1 MKFCDKNMIVRDIEL
16 LQYNIVRKRNLSSIT
31 QSELAANVG
40 VSIGTLNRWERESFR
55 STKLRDLLKV
65 IAYMESRGVKF

>member
-1 MKFCDKNMIVRDIEL
+1 MIVRDIEL

>member
-1 MKFCDKNMIVRDIEL
+1 MIVRDIEL

-31 QSELAANVG
+31 QSELAVNVG